1 MKTAEKKS
9 LSEQSKTCFLSRSG
23 DGRNYARGLVDV
35 VCAHGINVVF
45 DVGDN
50 DNRIDTL
57 RHEALG
63 ANVVIWT
70 LLRTS
75 PTYRIS
81 DSIGTDGSEM
91 IRCGDR
97 LDFLISMIA

>member
-9 LSEQSKTCFLSRSG
+9 LSE
-23 DGRNYARGLVDV
+23 LVDV

-50 DNRIDTL
+50 DNWIDTL

-63 ANVVIWT
+63 ANVVILIIT
-70 LLRTS
+70 RSGCGQSGKGRCLASFR
-75 PTYRIS
+75 
-81 DSIGTDGSEM
+81 GSVH
-91 IRCGDR
+91 
-97 LDFLISMIA
+97 